1 MSQFL
6 AFYGFTNWSPLFQ
19 IPIIYTD
26 SDDDFDITTEHDKTT
41 SENTERN
48 KNIPTFGLEIDS
60 ENNENDEND
69 ESESEASPQVIRG
82 TVV

>member
-1 MSQFL
+1 MLQFIP
-6 AFYGFTNWSPLFQ
+6 FPLFQ

-26 SDDDFDITTEHDKTT
+26 SDDDIDITTEHDKTT

-48 KNIPTFGLEIDS
+48 KNIPTFGLDIDS
-60 ENNENDEND
+60 EINRNDETD
-69 ESESEASPQVIRG
+69 VSDSEASPQVIRG